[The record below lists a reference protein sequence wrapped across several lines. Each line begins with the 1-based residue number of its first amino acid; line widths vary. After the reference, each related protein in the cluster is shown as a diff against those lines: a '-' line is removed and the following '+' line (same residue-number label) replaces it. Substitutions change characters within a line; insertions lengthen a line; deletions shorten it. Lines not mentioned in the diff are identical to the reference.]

1 MGNDIELDSLG
12 QRTALSNR
20 HNIPLLHMEA
30 GTAMSMNVL
39 MTFLKT
45 TVLGNV
51 VKVIPT
57 NDNRALHLGGDDQ
70 PLQNLTTDRYV
81 AREGTLLID
90 IIALNGR
97 IGGLDPQTNVLYP
110 THGLYLFGIDIA
122 LARDEDG
129 ILGLVGLFVL
139 YREPSP
145 HELWSI

>member
-1 MGNDIELDSLG
+1 MSNDIELDSLG

-20 HNIPLLHMEA
+20 HNITLLHGEA
-30 GTAMSMNVL
+30 GAAMSMNVL
-39 MTFLKT
+39 MTLLET

-57 NDNRALHLGGDDQ
+57 HDNRALHLGGDDKS
-70 PLQNLTTDRYV
+70 LQNLTTDGNV
-81 AREGTLLID
+81 AGEGTLLID
-90 IIALNGR
+90 VVSFNGS
-97 IGGLDPQTNVLYP
+97 IGGLDTQTDGLHP
-110 THGLYLFGIDIA
+110 AHGLDFFGIDIA

-145 HELWSI
+145 HE